1 LLAWYRTAFGAY
13 ALAVALGGVVP
24 AVAPKASEAYR
35 VIGVIFAALG
45 AIAALIGIWHYV
57 VFQEDAGPGRPP
69 RISTRSLIPCIST
82 GPDDAHLRVGTA
94 LTDDDPRRR
103 L

>member
-69 RISTRSLIPCIST
+69 RISTRLIVGFGLISSLLGIAI
-82 GPDDAHLRVGTA
+82 GLVIAVGG
-94 LTDDDPRRR
+94 
-103 L
+103 